1 MALKKKKGADDG
13 PQGAPT
19 PSGMAGGMPQPS
31 MMGMQQPMM
40 GMQPGG
46 MQQQP
51 MMGAQ
56 PGMGMQQP
64 MMGGMQPMQ
73 GMQQPGMQP
82 MQQPMQGM
90 QPMMQQPMMQQPM
103 MGMPGGGYGMPQQ
116 GMQFGN
122 PMAQLMQMMAAF
134 GGGGMGMGMGQLP
147 PTGQVDP
154 SAQPFVSG
162 ASAEEQEPGLAADI
176 VQPATIE
183 DLLKEQQALPVQPV
197 LDLLCLS
204 QDGKTALGG
213 LPRGCT
219 IAFAG
224 PPGKGKTRAM
234 LEGIAR
240 VASTGMRCAYVVAEE
255 GFRDEDNPGRDD
267 LCSRFAKI
275 AMAATGLDEAGLREK
290 VLPNVLIIQSQYHK
304 GHTWDDFIRRY
315 RYVVEDQQVRFI
327 VVDSLNTLDPTH
339 ARMADNLSVLKTY
352 NHEHGVTCVTIGQI
366 KDTGEPVGG
375 EALMHTADAVFLIEE
390 LSLGSKE
397 MAEFWGGKYREKVS
411 VIQARKC
418 VTTPVF
424 PHPIRVGLDERGRL
438 AVHPDHPSAFVLPT
452 LPGS

>member
-1 MALKKKKGADDG
+1 MAIKKKKGAED
-13 PQGAPT
+13 AP
-19 PSGMAGGMPQPS
+19 PPAAGMPQPS

-40 GMQPGG
+40 SMPPGG

-51 MMGAQ
+51 QPMMGGQ

-73 GMQQPGMQP
+73 GMQQPMQG

-90 QPMMQQPMMQQPM
+90 QPMMQQPLMQQPMMQQPM

-452 LPGS
+452 LPGA